1 MTAHQFRHL
10 AASRYL
16 EARPEDFETVRQL
29 LGHSFGKTTL
39 VYAGL
44 SGARAS
50 RAFGEIVIA
59 RAETLTRRSGRKVRR
74 KRDKKFDE
82 T

>member
-10 AASRYL
+10 AAWRYL

-44 SGARAS
+44 SGERAS

-59 RAETLTRRSGRKVRR
+59 NAEALRR
-74 KRDKKFDE
+74 KSTGKIRRGRRKKPNE
-82 T
+82 A